1 MSETLKEQDLQ
12 SLDKQTLITLLIGA
26 NANVTFLQA
35 QVEQLN
41 KNISLLTEEVH
52 NLRTQR
58 FGRSTERNL
67 TEDTSDGQ
75 LCFSFNEAEVTIDL
89 NPEIHEPEMEEIHPK
104 AYKRSRKKG
113 QRKEDLKDL
122 PHTVITH
129 ELTEEQLLAEF
140 PDGKWKRLPDQVYER
155 LEFHPASFEV
165 KEHHVA
171 VYAGSSGDHI
181 VRADRPAD
189 LFRNSVA
196 TASLL
201 AGIYNYKFVN
211 SMPIQRLS
219 DEFARYDV
227 KIPSQTMCRWVIQGS
242 EKYMKLLY
250 DRLHEKLF
258 SYHVIH
264 ADETPVE
271 VVRDGR
277 PAGSKSYMW
286 VYRSGALE
294 PHPFVLYEY
303 QKTRNGSHPR
313 EFLKNYHGYL
323 VTDGYQAY
331 HTLDKNRDD
340 LTVAG
345 CWIHGR
351 RGFADVVKAAG
362 QDDSSVRETV
372 AYKALQIIRTITRY
386 ESSYRKMS
394 PQERL
399 MERKRTIAPLV
410 DAFFAYL
417 KFQEPLVAP
426 KSRTGKA
433 ISYCLNQ
440 EKYLRVFLTDGYIP
454 MDNNSAERGI
464 RTFCLGKKNWYTI
477 DTVRGAQASAVVYS
491 IAETARANNL
501 KPYEYF
507 KYLLEELPKHGE
519 FEDLSY
525 VDDLLPW
532 SPKLPDYC
540 HKQETQNQK
549 QESSC
554 LSKDSH

>member
-286 VYRSGALE
+286 VYR
-294 PHPFVLYEY
+294 
-303 QKTRNGSHPR
+303 
-313 EFLKNYHGYL
+313 
-323 VTDGYQAY
+323 
-331 HTLDKNRDD
+331 
-340 LTVAG
+340 
-345 CWIHGR
+345 
-351 RGFADVVKAAG
+351 
-362 QDDSSVRETV
+362 
-372 AYKALQIIRTITRY
+372 
-386 ESSYRKMS
+386 M
-394 PQERL
+394 
-399 MERKRTIAPLV
+399 
-410 DAFFAYL
+410 
-417 KFQEPLVAP
+417 
-426 KSRTGKA
+426 
-433 ISYCLNQ
+433 
-440 EKYLRVFLTDGYIP
+440 
-454 MDNNSAERGI
+454 
-464 RTFCLGKKNWYTI
+464 
-477 DTVRGAQASAVVYS
+477 ASA
-491 IAETARANNL
+491 
-501 KPYEYF
+501 
-507 KYLLEELPKHGE
+507 
-519 FEDLSY
+519 
-525 VDDLLPW
+525 
-532 SPKLPDYC
+532 
-540 HKQETQNQK
+540 
-549 QESSC
+549 
-554 LSKDSH
+554 